1 MKDNQDKR
9 VALKVNKKTGEQ
21 IPLTAEEL
29 RVEMTIQLRYIA
41 DHIMLTTDDEA
52 RDFFKDDLEGLAE
65 GLKFRDDLAAMV
77 RSFADFYE
85 KLPTF
90 SDQHDGVWNAFFNQ
104 VANVVRCGPD
114 AAHLAVRGLE
124 AVADLSR
131 NPHQF
136 VRELVDDLRGKA
148 GEAPADNPLTPA
160 DVDRLYEES
169 FGNPSVGDTGQ
180 VDRLFGEAKHQP
192 SFEKHLAATLGPQPP
207 KNKLH

>member
-9 VALKVNKKTGEQ
+9 VALKVNKRTGEQ
-21 IPLTAEEL
+21 VPLTAEEL

-65 GLKFRDDLAAMV
+65 GLKSRDDLAAMV

-90 SDQHDGVWNAFFNQ
+90 SDQYDGVWNAFFNQ
-104 VANVVRCGPD
+104 VANVVLHGPD

-124 AVADLSR
+124 AVADMSR
-131 NPHQF
+131 
-136 VRELVDDLRGKA
+136 VRELVDDLKGKA
-148 GEAPADNPLTPA
+148 GEAPADSPLTPA